1 MKGLIVKLAI
11 LTTFSAIALSAQA
24 DTRVNVEHF
33 APFAAT
39 LPGTAVSVDVNGTE
53 ALPSVLFNQ
62 VSGYVTLSGPG
73 VAPGDTMLEVFA
85 PPGAATPA
93 IMANVNL
100 AADTDY
106 SVAAIGDG
114 TNQPLALLPL
124 VDDNSAPTAGN
135 VKVRVV
141 HAAPFSNVL
150 ADTAVSVR
158 TEEGAVVNGLG
169 SVQFGQDSG
178 FFELPADTYNLKIS
192 TPDGATTLINP
203 AAVPLPAG
211 AIVTLFAVGD
221 GSNQPLGITAV
232 FGDGTSAILP
242 LETTG
247 GGAQAPANL
256 PSLGWLGLLAMM
268 IGLMVIGVRR
278 ANGLRA

>member
-1 MKGLIVKLAI
+1 MNNVVLKLAV
-11 LTTFSAIALSAQA
+11 LTALGTSLSAHA

-39 LPGTAVSVDVNGTE
+39 SGGTAVSIDVNGTQ
-53 ALPSVLFNQ
+53 ALNNVVFNQ

-73 VAPGDTMLEVFA
+73 IAPGSTLLEVFA
-85 PPGAATPA
+85 PPGAASPA
-93 IMANVNL
+93 ITATVNL

-124 VDDNSAPTAGN
+124 VDDNSAPAAGN
-135 VKVRVV
+135 VKIRVV

-150 ADTAVSVR
+150 ANTAVSVR
-158 TEEGAVVNGLG
+158 TEAGAIVNGLG
-169 SVQFGQDSG
+169 SVQFAQESG
-178 FFELPADTYNLKIS
+178 FFEVPAGTYDLKIA

-203 AAVPLPAG
+203 AAVALPAG
-211 AIVTLFAVGD
+211 TIVSLFAVGD

-232 FGDGTSAILP
+232 FSDGTSASLP
-242 LETTG
+242 LQTA
-247 GGAQAPANL
+247 GAANAPASL
-256 PSLGWLGLLAMM
+256 PSLSWYGLLALAG
-268 IGLMVIGVRR
+268 GLLVVASRR
-278 ANGLRA
+278 GKALRA

>member
-1 MKGLIVKLAI
+1 MKNIVIRLAV
-11 LTTFSAIALSAQA
+11 LTALGTSLSAHA

-39 LPGTAVSVDVNGTE
+39 SAGTAVSIDVNGTQ
-53 ALPSVLFNQ
+53 ALNNVVFNQ

-73 VAPGDTMLEVFA
+73 IAPGSTLLEVFA
-85 PPGAATPA
+85 PPGAAAPA
-93 IMANVNL
+93 ITATVNL

-135 VKVRVV
+135 VKIRVV

-150 ADTAVSVR
+150 ANTAVSVR
-158 TEEGAVVNGLG
+158 TEAGAIVNGLG
-169 SVQFGQDSG
+169 SVQFAQESG
-178 FFELPADTYNLKIS
+178 FFEVPAGTYDLKIA

-203 AAVPLPAG
+203 APVSLPAG
-211 AIVTLFAVGD
+211 TIVSLFAVGD

-232 FGDGTSAILP
+232 FGDGTSASLP
-242 LETTG
+242 LQTV
-247 GGAQAPANL
+247 AAANAPANL
-256 PSLGWLGLLAMM
+256 PSLSWYGLLALAA
-268 IGLMVIGVRR
+268 GLVVVASRR
-278 ANGLRA
+278 GKGLRT